1 MSVGKMFERRE
12 LTRVLTVPPKYMQRN
27 IQSSLLSQLKGQIEG
42 RCGIEGYVQPK
53 TSVIVEY
60 SLGSCSILRPGVT
73 YEVRFQADICYPRK
87 GQVLRVPV
95 IFRSKIGVHA
105 EQSPLRVLLPRDLH
119 IGNSDFEAIQE
130 KDEVE
135 FEVLGAE
142 FKQNDEQVFVLGK
155 LIKRIPAAVEDGKAE
170 AVIPVVEEAAAAG
183 PAPSTEGV
191 KTVTIQE
198 PAAAAPAAAKEPV
211 RRRKKL
217 GPASSSLE
225 APTTLQLNVGRET
238 PASS

>member
-1 MSVGKMFERRE
+1 MTTGKMFERRE
-12 LTRVLTVPPKYMQRN
+12 LTRILTIPSKYVQRN

-42 RCGIEGYVQPK
+42 RCGTEGYVQPK
-53 TSVIVEY
+53 TSVILDY
-60 SLGSCSILRPGVT
+60 SLGRLNILKSGVA

-87 GQVLRVPV
+87 GQILRVPV
-95 IFRSKIGVHA
+95 MFKSKIGVHA

-119 IGNSDFEAIQE
+119 IGNAEFEATQE
-130 KDEVE
+130 NDEIE

-155 LIKRIPAAVEDGKAE
+155 LIKRIPAAAESKLVE
-170 AVIPVVEEAAAAG
+170 AVVPEVEEK
-183 PAPSTEGV
+183 PATGSSSGEGGV
-191 KTVTIQE
+191 KTVTVQE
-198 PAAAAPAAAKEPV
+198 TKTETKEPV
-211 RRRKKL
+211 RRKRRL

-225 APTTLQLNVGRET
+225 APTTLQLNVSREA

>member
-53 TSVIVEY
+53 TSVILEY

-155 LIKRIPAAVEDGKAE
+155 LIKRIPAAVEEGKTE
-170 AVIPVVEEAAAAG
+170 AVIPMMDEVATG

-198 PAAAAPAAAKEPV
+198 SATVAPAAKEPV
-211 RRRKKL
+211 RRKKKL
-217 GPASSSLE
+217 GSAASSSLE
-225 APTTLQLNVGRET
+225 GPTTLQLNVSREA

>member
-1 MSVGKMFERRE
+1 MFERRE

-119 IGNSDFEAIQE
+119 IGNPEFEAIQE

-155 LIKRIPAAVEDGKAE
+155 LIKRIPAAVEDGKTE
-170 AVIPVVEEAAAAG
+170 AVIPVEDEVAAG
-183 PAPSTEGV
+183 PAASTEGV

-198 PAAAAPAAAKEPV
+198 PVVSPAKEPV
-211 RRRKKL
+211 RRKKKL
-217 GPASSSLE
+217 GPSNLE
-225 APTTLQLNVGRET
+225 VPTTLQLNVGREA

>member
-1 MSVGKMFERRE
+1 MFERRE

-53 TSVIVEY
+53 TSVILAY

-155 LIKRIPAAVEDGKAE
+155 LIKRIPASVEEGKTE
-170 AVIPVVEEAAAAG
+170 AVIPVVDEVAAG
-183 PAPSTEGV
+183 PAAATEGV

-198 PAAAAPAAAKEPV
+198 PAAAAAPAKEPV

-225 APTTLQLNVGRET
+225 APTTLQINVGREA
-238 PASS
+238 PAST

>member
-155 LIKRIPAAVEDGKAE
+155 LIKRIPAAVEEGKTE
-170 AVIPVVEEAAAAG
+170 AVIPMMDEVATG
-183 PAPSTEGV
+183 PAPATEGV

-198 PAAAAPAAAKEPV
+198 PAATAAPAKEPV

-217 GPASSSLE
+217 GPTASSSLE
-225 APTTLQLNVGRET
+225 GPTTLQLNVSREA
-238 PASS
+238 PATS

>member
-1 MSVGKMFERRE
+1 
-12 LTRVLTVPPKYMQRN
+12 MQRN

-53 TSVIVEY
+53 TSVILEY

-155 LIKRIPAAVEDGKAE
+155 LIKRIPAAVEEGKTE
-170 AVIPVVEEAAAAG
+170 AVIPMMDEVATG

-198 PAAAAPAAAKEPV
+198 AATTAPPAKEPV

-217 GPASSSLE
+217 GPASGSSSLE
-225 APTTLQLNVGRET
+225 GPTTLQLNVSREA

>member
-1 MSVGKMFERRE
+1 MFERRE
-12 LTRVLTVPPKYMQRN
+12 LTRILTIPSKYVQRN

-42 RCGIEGYVQPK
+42 RCGTEGYVQPK
-53 TSVIVEY
+53 TSVILDY
-60 SLGSCSILRPGVT
+60 SLGRLNILKSGVA

-87 GQVLRVPV
+87 GQILRVPV
-95 IFRSKIGVHA
+95 MFKSKIGVHA

-119 IGNSDFEAIQE
+119 IGNAEFEATQE
-130 KDEVE
+130 NDEIE

-155 LIKRIPAAVEDGKAE
+155 LIKRIPAAAE
-170 AVIPVVEEAAAAG
+170 SKPVVPEVEIEEK
-183 PAPSTEGV
+183 PATGSSSGDGGV

-198 PAAAAPAAAKEPV
+198 TKTETKEPV
-211 RRRKKL
+211 RRKRRL
-217 GPASSSLE
+217 GPASSLE
-225 APTTLQLNVGRET
+225 APTTLQLNVSREA

>member
-12 LTRVLTVPPKYMQRN
+12 LTRILTIPSKHVQRN

-53 TSVIVEY
+53 TSVITDY
-60 SLGSCSILRPGVT
+60 SLGKLNILRSGVT
-73 YEVRFQADICYPRK
+73 YQVKFQADICYPRK
-87 GQVLRVPV
+87 GQILRVPV

-119 IGNSDFEAIQE
+119 IGNTDFEAIQE
-130 KDEVE
+130 KDEIE

-155 LIKRIPAAVEDGKAE
+155 LIKRI
-170 AVIPVVEEAAAAG
+170 AAAAEETKEVVA
-183 PAPSTEGV
+183 PVVDEVVSAAPSSEGSV
-191 KTVTIQE
+191 KTITVQE
-198 PAAAAPAAAKEPV
+198 SATKTEKEPV
-211 RRRKKL
+211 RRKRKL
-217 GPASSSLE
+217 GPGGGLE
-225 APTTLQLNVGRET
+225 GPTTLQLNVGHPGEAS
-238 PASS
+238 ASS

>member
-119 IGNSDFEAIQE
+119 IGNPEFESIQE

-155 LIKRIPAAVEDGKAE
+155 LIKRIPAAVEEGKTE
-170 AVIPVVEEAAAAG
+170 AVIPVVDEVTAG
-183 PAPSTEGV
+183 PAAATEGV

-198 PAAAAPAAAKEPV
+198 PAPATTPKEPV
-211 RRRKKL
+211 RRRKRL
-217 GPASSSLE
+217 GPAAGLE
-225 APTTLQLNVGRET
+225 APTTLQLNVGREA

>member
-1 MSVGKMFERRE
+1 MSGGKMNMFERRE
-12 LTRVLTVPPKYMQRN
+12 LTRVLTIPSKHMQRN

-53 TSVIVEY
+53 TSVILDY
-60 SLGSCSILRPGVT
+60 SLGRLNILRPGVT
-73 YEVRFQADICYPRK
+73 YEVRFQADICFPRK
-87 GQVLRVPV
+87 GQVLRAPV

-119 IGNSDFEAIQE
+119 IGNPEFESVQE
-130 KDEVE
+130 NDEVE

-155 LIKRIPAAVEDGKAE
+155 LIKRIPAAVDSQKEPAP
-170 AVIPVVEEAAAAG
+170 AVVEEETAA
-183 PAPSTEGV
+183 PAPSNEGGV
-191 KTVTIQE
+191 KTVTVQE
-198 PAAAAPAAAKEPV
+198 PAAASKEPV
-211 RRRKKL
+211 RRKRKL
-217 GPASSSLE
+217 GPGLE
-225 APTTLQLNVGRET
+225 APATLQLNLNVGREA

>member
-119 IGNSDFEAIQE
+119 IGNPEFEAIQE

-155 LIKRIPAAVEDGKAE
+155 LIKRIPAAVEDGKTE
-170 AVIPVVEEAAAAG
+170 AVIPVEDEVAAG
-183 PAPSTEGV
+183 PAASTEGV

-198 PAAAAPAAAKEPV
+198 PVVSPAKEPV
-211 RRRKKL
+211 RRKKKL
-217 GPASSSLE
+217 GPSNLE
-225 APTTLQLNVGRET
+225 VPTTLQLNVGREA

>member
-27 IQSSLLSQLKGQIEG
+27 IQSSLLSQLKGQVEG

-53 TSVIVEY
+53 TSVILEY
-60 SLGSCSILRPGVT
+60 SMGGCSILRSGVT

-119 IGNSDFEAIQE
+119 IGNSEFEAIQE

-155 LIKRIPAAVEDGKAE
+155 LIKRIPAAVEDGKTE
-170 AVIPVVEEAAAAG
+170 AVIPVVDEVAAG
-183 PAPSTEGV
+183 PAPATEGV

-198 PAAAAPAAAKEPV
+198 PAAATAPAKEPV
-211 RRRKKL
+211 RRKRKL
-217 GPASSSLE
+217 GSSLE
-225 APTTLQLNVGRET
+225 APTTLQLNVGREA

>member
-1 MSVGKMFERRE
+1 MFERRE
-12 LTRVLTVPPKYMQRN
+12 LTRILTIPSKHVQRN

-53 TSVIVEY
+53 TSVIVDY
-60 SLGSCSILRPGVT
+60 SLGKLNILRSGVT
-73 YEVRFQADICYPRK
+73 YQVKFQADICFPRK
-87 GQVLRVPV
+87 GQLLRVPV

-119 IGNSDFEAIQE
+119 IGNPDFEAIQE
-130 KDEVE
+130 KDEIE

-155 LIKRIPAAVEDGKAE
+155 LIKRIPAAVEEKTE
-170 AVIPVVEEAAAAG
+170 VVVPVVDEVVAAA
-183 PAPSTEGV
+183 PSSEGSV
-191 KTVTIQE
+191 KTVTVQE
-198 PAAAAPAAAKEPV
+198 SATKTEKEPV
-211 RRRKKL
+211 RRKRKL
-217 GPASSSLE
+217 GPGSGPGLE
-225 APTTLQLNVGRET
+225 TPTTLQLNVGRDA